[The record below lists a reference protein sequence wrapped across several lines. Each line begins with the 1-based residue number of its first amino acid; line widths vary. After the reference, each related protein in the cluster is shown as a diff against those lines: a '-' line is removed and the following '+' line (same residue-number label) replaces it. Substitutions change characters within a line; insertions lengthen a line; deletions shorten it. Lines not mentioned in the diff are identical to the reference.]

1 MAGAPKGGPRV
12 LVHADESCLGN
23 DSSKPSPGGNAALIE
38 APAGDSVARWDF
50 YESSPQT
57 TNNKMA
63 LAGAIAT
70 LEWIR
75 RQWKRAR
82 VVYVSDSQYL
92 VKGMSEWVAGWEAR
106 GWKRKSGVL
115 ENQELWKKLVQAAA
129 AHEVEWRW
137 IEGHAGHAK
146 NEYADVLATSAAER
160 QARSN
165 GLVPSAFDT
174 WLAQERARG
183 RYADYDPDQELHE
196 RLKDG
201 VPANTHF
208 LNVLPDGAAAPPV
221 DRIPLYEVYMRMAE
235 ELAKRST
242 CARLQ
247 VGTVVTD
254 QVLENVLAIGYN
266 GNARGLPNKCDSRSE

>member
-1 MAGAPKGGPRV
+1 MAGAAGGGRGGPRV

-146 NEYADVLATSAAER
+146 NEYADVLATRAAER

-174 WLAQERARG
+174 WLAQERARR

-196 RLKDG
+196 RL
-201 VPANTHF
+201 
-208 LNVLPDGAAAPPV
+208 
-221 DRIPLYEVYMRMAE
+221 
-235 ELAKRST
+235 
-242 CARLQ
+242 
-247 VGTVVTD
+247 
-254 QVLENVLAIGYN
+254 
-266 GNARGLPNKCDSRSE
+266 